1 MRELSF
7 NGFLRKYID
16 ELSYQGG
23 ENLCKLALEADTR
36 NPRLKEP
43 LVLYAYFVKDS
54 ITVKRQFSDSTL
66 YYDYCEFST
75 NYPEPKLAMEYLK
88 RGSIPDSYQK
98 VYRSYVS
105 RRDRQKYDNEFKESL
120 RVEIQ
125 TALRDKNVTAYEL
138 LQVQSLELNKGN
150 FYAFLRGK
158 TNSMSTND
166 VYRVLK
172 YLKNLEKL
180 KLKHLQGF

>member
-23 ENLCKLALEADTR
+23 ENLCKLALEADTN

-43 LVLYAYFVKDS
+43 LVLYAYFAKG
-54 ITVKRQFSDSTL
+54 TVTAKRQFSASTL
-66 YYDYCEFST
+66 YYDYCEFLT
-75 NYPEPKLAMEYLK
+75 NYPEPKAAIEYLK
-88 RGSIPDSYQK
+88 DSSIPDSYQK
-98 VYRSYVS
+98 VYRSYIS
-105 RRDRQKYDNEFKESL
+105 RRDRQKHDNEFKDSIRIEL
-120 RVEIQ
+120 Q
-125 TALRDKNVTAYEL
+125 TLLNKKKMTAYEL
-138 LQVQSLELNKGN
+138 LQVQSLKLNKGN

-158 TNSMSTND
+158 TDSMSTND

-180 KLKHLQGF
+180 N